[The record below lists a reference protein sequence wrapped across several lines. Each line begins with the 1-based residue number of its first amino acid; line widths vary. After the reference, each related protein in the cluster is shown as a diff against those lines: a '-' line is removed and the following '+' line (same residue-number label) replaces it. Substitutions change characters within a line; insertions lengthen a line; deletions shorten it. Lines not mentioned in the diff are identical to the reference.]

1 MKISYLITVC
11 DEADELNK
19 LLEHLEPLIDD
30 NDEIVILTDENR
42 VTNEVNEVI
51 KWNVCKNIFH
61 YKSVLNNDFASFKN
75 SGLAK
80 CTGDFVMQID
90 ADEIP
95 HENII
100 KTLKSILYSNQEV
113 DVYGVPRE
121 NYVSNITPAHI
132 NKWGWVLDQQNRINY
147 PDTQY
152 RIFRNNGKIK
162 WVKPV
167 HEILDGYNSISV
179 FPYSTEYSLN
189 HTKDIHR
196 QEAQNDLYSKI

>member
-1 MKISYLITVC
+1 
-11 DEADELNK
+11 
-19 LLEHLEPLIDD
+19 
-30 NDEIVILTDENR
+30 
-42 VTNEVNEVI
+42 
-51 KWNVCKNIFH
+51 
-61 YKSVLNNDFASFKN
+61 
-75 SGLAK
+75 
-80 CTGDFVMQID
+80 MQID

-100 KTLKSILYSNQEV
+100 KTLKSILYSNQEI
-113 DVYGVPRE
+113 DVFGVPRE
-121 NYVSNITPAHI
+121 NYVTNITPAHI

-179 FPYSTEYSLN
+179 FPYSTEYSFN